1 MNWFWDG
8 PGPVTPICCKGG
20 SAWET
25 VPECFS
31 KSCPSG
37 EETLGRPNYMAARML
52 APLHGG
58 FLAMVQFRVTLSE
71 RRGMGLVYDTRNLDK
86 VEFQSPHC
94 IAAVGVMETD
104 HFIKLFFVMIK

>member
-1 MNWFWDG
+1 MVIELPASKDR
-8 PGPVTPICCKGG
+8 G
-20 SAWET
+20 SGRS
-25 VPECFS
+25 VPFRTAS
-31 KSCPSG
+31 
-37 EETLGRPNYMAARML
+37 
-52 APLHGG
+52 
-58 FLAMVQFRVTLSE
+58 QFRVTLSE